1 MAYHGVSLQLPIGSI
16 GIGGML
22 EGSEWKAVR
31 NVVSNSKTNTQT
43 TTKKMHLTTV
53 TATATYIISTY
64 IHLIFLSRFFWPI
77 LGGFLPKKILIH
89 HLLDYLFD
97 LFQRLRG
104 APLEPSWSEPAGIF
118 EIKDGTKITQTKT
131 IDLQKDLYTL
141 IRFF

>member
-53 TATATYIISTY
+53 TATTISTY

-89 HLLDYLFD
+89 HLLDYLFAS
-97 LFQRLRG
+97 FNG
-104 APLEPSWSEPAGIF
+104 
-118 EIKDGTKITQTKT
+118 
-131 IDLQKDLYTL
+131 
-141 IRFF
+141 